1 LLSVDSVPGADWRVP
16 DAEWPPAGPD
26 WRRHRRADKGL
37 ALVGAE
43 LQHTDP
49 EMMANL
55 YAKLLAT
62 PLDGMNLKLDK
73 AVLRF
78 VEAKDGRGPGL
89 GGIDVKVKDRA
100 QAGSILTIGGTRIYL
115 V

>member
-1 LLSVDSVPGADWRVP
+1 VPAADWRVA

-26 WRRHRRADKGL
+26 WRAARHADIGL

-49 EMMANL
+49 KMMAAL
-55 YAKLLAT
+55 WSRLLAH
-62 PLDGMNLKLDK
+62 PLDGMNLKLENGT
-73 AVLRF
+73 LRF
-78 VEAKDGRGPGL
+78 VEATDGRGPGL
-89 GGIDVKVKDRA
+89 GGIEVAVKDRSR
-100 QAGSILTIGGTRIYL
+100 AGEMLTIGGTRIYL